1 MGKKSKT
8 GKSRKDKFYH
18 LAKETGYRARSAFKL
33 IQLNRKYEFLQK
45 SRVVLDLCAAPG
57 GWLQVVAENTP
68 VSSLIVGVD
77 LVPIRPIRNCK
88 TLVED
93 ITTEKCRQ
101 ALRKELQTW
110 KADSVIHDG
119 AGNVGKNWLH
129 DAFQQAQL
137 TLQALKLATEFLKK
151 GGWFVTKV
159 FRSKDYNSLLWVFQ
173 QLFQKV
179 HATKPQASRNESA
192 EIFVVCE
199 KFLAPDRIDPKFL
212 DPKFVFK
219 EIDMEPKQ
227 MINLIHPEKKR
238 RQRDGYAEG
247 DYTLY
252 HTLQA
257 SKFIDSENFLD
268 LMAQS
273 NAVVLDDDKIT
284 KLPET
289 TKEIK
294 ECLADLKVLGK
305 KDIRSLIKWR
315 TQVRK
320 SLGKD
325 EEAKDGKGEKVEEV
339 AEDSEDEEAQI
350 EAQLAKAKDEERKVL
365 KRKLKKVRREKA
377 RLRQKMDMKMVIPG
391 DKHDFTDD
399 VGLFNLDKM
408 KSKSQLDKVEAGE
421 NHFADE
427 FVLEELEAN
436 TEITSHQKRKT
447 YDRDG
452 QDHLDELYSSSED
465 EENLEEPDL
474 EDLEDDDDDEDAEE
488 EDMEFEDDEQ
498 VKKDANPLIVNLE
511 KVSTQVE
518 RKLNSW
524 FNKESF
530 AGLDDEVDEDIE
542 IEKMMEDYKRR
553 GGTITGKK
561 EIRKE
566 KEVKKK
572 SKRVDT
578 EEDDSGVDE
587 KQDSDSDMS
596 NVDDSD
602 NESDDDDEEDED
614 SDESDSDSDD
624 SDLDTAE
631 MKKRAKQKHSDT
643 AGFEE
648 VPAGY
653 LDPTGLAIGAA
664 MVQSRKRKRDII
676 DGGYHRYMFDDD
688 NLPEW
693 FIKDEAK
700 HTKREMPVTKGDVQE
715 YLMKMKSIDARPI
728 KKIAQAK
735 ARKKKKEMRRLERAR
750 KKAEVISDTADITD
764 RDRWQQIKQVYKKAG
779 LLSAKK
785 KEVTYVVA
793 KKGAGKRVRR
803 PAGVQGPYKVVD
815 GRMKK
820 DMKKKKQQLKMQKK
834 KGKSA
839 GKKKK

>member
-45 SRVVLDLCAAPG
+45 SRVVIDLCAAPG

-68 VSSLIVGVD
+68 ISSLIVGVD
-77 LVPIRPIRNCK
+77 LVPIRPVRNCK

-93 ITTEKCRQ
+93 ITSDKCRQ
-101 ALRKELQTW
+101 SLKKELQTW

-129 DAFQQAQL
+129 DAFQQAHL

-199 KFLAPDRIDPKFL
+199 KFLAPSRIDPKFL
-212 DPKFVFK
+212 DAKFVFK
-219 EIDMEPKQ
+219 EVDMEPRQ

-238 RQRDGYAEG
+238 RHRDGYAEG

-252 HTLQA
+252 HTLKV
-257 SKFIDSENFLD
+257 SEFIDSDNHLD

-273 NAVVLDDDKIT
+273 NALVFDDDRIA

-289 TKEIK
+289 TEEIK
-294 ECLADLKVLGK
+294 ECLGDLKVLGK
-305 KDIRSLIKWR
+305 RDIKLLIKWR

-325 EEAKDGKGEKVEEV
+325 EESKDKTEDKVEEV
-339 AEDSEDEEAQI
+339 VEDSEDEEAQI
-350 EAQLAKAKDEERKVL
+350 EAQLAEAKDEERKVL

-377 RLRQKMDMKMVIPG
+377 RLRLKMDMKMVIPG
-391 DKHDFTDD
+391 DKFDFTDD
-399 VGLFNLDKM
+399 VGLFNLNKM
-408 KSKSQLDKVEAGE
+408 KSKADVDRVEAGE

-427 FVLEELEAN
+427 FVLDELEADME
-436 TEITSHQKRKT
+436 TTSHQKRET

-452 QDHLDELYSSSED
+452 HDHIDELYSSSEN
-465 EENLEEPDL
+465 EEDLEEPDL
-474 EDLEDDDDDEDAEE
+474 EDVEDEDDAEE
-488 EDMEFEDDEQ
+488 EEMEFEDDEE

-511 KVSTQVE
+511 KTSTQVE
-518 RKLNSW
+518 RKLKTW

-530 AGLDDEVDEDIE
+530 AGLEDEADEDVE

-561 EIRKE
+561 EESKGT
-566 KEVKKK
+566 K
-572 SKRVDT
+572 SKQTTKKDVI
-578 EEDDSGVDE
+578 EEGDSGVE
-587 KQDSDSDMS
+587 ENEDSDSEMS
-596 NVDDSD
+596 DTEDKDAESVDNDK
-602 NESDDDDEEDED
+602 DDDD
-614 SDESDSDSDD
+614 SDESDSESSDSDF
-624 SDLDTAE
+624 DTTD
-631 MKKRAKQKHSDT
+631 MKKSDQKHST
-643 AGFEE
+643 TGFEE

-653 LDPTGLAIGAA
+653 IDATGLAIGAA
-664 MVQSRKRKRDII
+664 MVQSRKRKRDIV

-693 FIKDEAK
+693 FAKEEAK
-700 HTKREMPVTKGDVQE
+700 HNKREMPVTKGDVQE
-715 YLMKMKSIDARPI
+715 YLMKKRSIDARPI

-735 ARKKKKEMRRLERAR
+735 ARKKKKEMRRLDKAR
-750 KKAEVISDTADITD
+750 KKSEVISDTADITD

-779 LLSAKK
+779 LLTAKK

-793 KKGAGKRVRR
+793 KKGGGKRPRR
-803 PAGVQGPYKVVD
+803 PTGVKGPYKVVD

-820 DMKKKKQQLKMQKK
+820 DMKKKKEQLKMEKK
-834 KGKSA
+834 KGKKG
-839 GKKKK
+839 GKRMK

>member
-45 SRVVLDLCAAPG
+45 SRVVIDLCAAPG
-57 GWLQVVAENTP
+57 GWLQVVAENAP

-101 ALRKELQTW
+101 SLKKELQTW

-137 TLQALKLATEFLKK
+137 TLQSLKLATEFLKK

-199 KFLAPDRIDPKFL
+199 KFLAPDKIDPKFL

-219 EIDMEPKQ
+219 ETDTEPRQ

-252 HTLQA
+252 HTLKA
-257 SKFIDSENFLD
+257 SSFIDSDNYLD

-273 NAVVLDDDKIT
+273 NAVVLDDDKIS

-294 ECLADLKVLGK
+294 ECLGDLKVLGK

-315 TQVRK
+315 AQVRK
-320 SLGKD
+320 ILGKD
-325 EEAKDGKGEKVEEV
+325 EESKDSKEKKDEV
-339 AEDSEDEEAQI
+339 AEESEDEEAQI
-350 EAQLAKAKDEERKVL
+350 EAQLTKAKDEERKVL
-365 KRKLKKVRREKA
+365 KRKLKKVRRREKA

-399 VGLFNLDKM
+399 VGLFNLNKM
-408 KSKSQLDKVEAGE
+408 KSKAQLDKVEAGE

-436 TEITSHQKRKT
+436 AETTPHQKRKA
-447 YDRDG
+447 YDRDSH
-452 QDHLDELYSSSED
+452 DHLDEMYSSSED

-474 EDLEDDDDDEDAEE
+474 ENLEDEEDAEE

-530 AGLDDEVDEDIE
+530 AGLDDEVDEDVE

-553 GGTITGKK
+553 GGTITG
-561 EIRKE
+561 RKE
-566 KEVKKK
+566 ESKGKKTK
-572 SKRVDT
+572 NVDN

-587 KQDSDSDMS
+587 KQDSDSEMS
-596 NVDDSD
+596 DSDDKDDDKD
-602 NESDDDDEEDED
+602 NESDDEDD
-614 SDESDSDSDD
+614 SDESDSDSSE

-631 MKKRAKQKHSDT
+631 MKKASNKKHST
-643 AGFEE
+643 STGFEE

-653 LDPTGLAIGAA
+653 IDPTGLAIGAA
-664 MVQSRKRKRDII
+664 MVQSRKRKRDIV
-676 DGGYHRYMFDDD
+676 DSGYHRYMFDDE

-693 FIKDEAK
+693 FLKEESK
-700 HTKREMPVTKGDVQE
+700 HTKREMPVSKGDVQE
-715 YLMKMKSIDARPI
+715 YLMKMRSIDARPI

-735 ARKKKKEMRRLERAR
+735 ARKKKKEMRRLDRAR

-779 LLSAKK
+779 LLTAKK

-820 DMKKKKQQLKMQKK
+820 DMKQKKQQLKMQKK

-839 GKKKK
+839 GKRKK